1 MYKEGDE
8 VHVDEVEASGGSKE
22 GVVRWV
28 LAGGLILAIL
38 LMSIVWIIPA
48 LSEGDVEEEATM
60 SGELQSMEE
69 EGDGTD
75 SIVGVP
81 SETDLGNDEDG
92 RPMIVMKRVEG
103 TAWTEHLRR
112 PATLDDAWLA
122 EHVEILIEVLETN
135 LRV

>member
-81 SETDLGNDEDG
+81 SETDLGDDQDAVAPFDDQTTTEDG
-92 RPMIVMKRVEG
+92 
-103 TAWTEHLRR
+103 
-112 PATLDDAWLA
+112 
-122 EHVEILIEVLETN
+122 IEVIEN
-135 LRV
+135 